1 MKNRPLCLAV
11 LILVSGIWLGNWL
24 GISWIW
30 RTPAGREPID
40 LAAESG
46 DTEADTGL
54 SDKELPDV
62 GSPVEVEGIVCQQEE
77 KTYQEYQT
85 ITYLYLKQTNLYI
98 NSKKYPIRTIK
109 CKIEGTTDNLY
120 GCKLRVAGKLVLP
133 QEPGNPGEFN
143 RVNYE
148 RSRKIDFYLEEISGM
163 EIISP
168 AGKIQICLESFRE
181 RCRNII
187 YEIFPRNEA
196 GIMDAMLLG
205 EKQNLD
211 EKTKSGFQA
220 AGISHIMA
228 ISGLHI
234 SMLGAGLWNALR
246 WMGIPMSLSSFCSFL
261 VLIGYGILIGNPTT
275 AVRALIMFGLMLAA
289 RILGRTYDFLSALAL
304 AGILLLLDNP
314 DLLMDSG
321 FQMSFAAVVGMGTYV
336 EWQKELWR
344 SLMKGRKREHAGGK
358 IVSGF
363 SIWLFMLPVVLH
375 AFYQVSVIG
384 IICNLVVL
392 PLMPFVLA
400 SGFLALILGYW
411 GAGPGSLVG
420 LPAYGI
426 VRMYEW
432 MGEAAQSVSAGIWTP
447 GKPSMPSI
455 LVYYGILAGVCMIC
469 SKMKE
474 KKMGKII
481 IIQMTGIVMML
492 FFMGAPWKD
501 TNCITVLDVGQGD
514 GIVLQTGRTEVLV
527 DGGSTSRNEVGKYV
541 ILPFMKYEGI
551 SRLEAI
557 FLTHSDQDHLNG
569 VKEVL
574 EESKRGWLIV
584 EQVFLPWW
592 MKETKEGE
600 QIQFLAK
607 EVGTACSFLKA
618 GDELSMGKAKIKVL
632 HPNSEDYSHD
642 ANGGSLVFVWEL
654 DGMHALFTG
663 DLPLEEENKL
673 MDDLPECEILKIA
686 HHGSNGSTSRA
697 FLEKVNPQ
705 VAVISCGKNNYYG
718 HPGEETISRLQE
730 RGCQILRTDEQG
742 ALTVTEIRD
751 GWTVE
756 GFR

>member
-30 RTPAGREPID
+30 RSPAGREPID

-54 SDKELPDV
+54 SERQLSDGE
-62 GSPVEVEGIVCQQEE
+62 SPVEAEGIVCQQEE
-77 KTYQEYQT
+77 KSYQEYQT

-109 CKIEGTTDNLY
+109 CKIEGTIDNLY
-120 GCKLRVAGKLVLP
+120 GYKLRVAGKLVLP

-143 RVNYE
+143 RVTYE
-148 RSRKIDFYLEEISGM
+148 RSRKIDFYLEEISRM
-163 EIISP
+163 ETISP
-168 AGKIQICLESFRE
+168 AGKIQIGFESFRNK
-181 RCRNII
+181 CRNII
-187 YEIFPRNEA
+187 YEIFPQNEA
-196 GIMDAMLLG
+196 DIMAALLLG

-211 EKTKSGFQA
+211 EKTKSEFQS

-246 WMGIPMSLSSFCSFL
+246 WMGIPMSLSSFCSLL
-261 VLIGYGILIGNPTT
+261 VLIGYGILIGSPTT
-275 AVRALIMFGLMLAA
+275 AVRALIMFGLMLGA
-289 RILGRTYDFLSALAL
+289 RILGRTYDFLSALAM

-336 EWQKELWR
+336 EWQIELCR
-344 SLMKGRKREHAGGK
+344 DLMKGRKGEYVGGK
-358 IVSGF
+358 IVAGV

-375 AFYQVSVIG
+375 TFYQVSVIG
-384 IICNLVVL
+384 IICNLVIL
-392 PLMPFVLA
+392 PLMPLVLG

-411 GAGPGSLVG
+411 GAGPGSLLG

-432 MGEAAQSVSAGIWTP
+432 LGEAAQSASAGVWTP
-447 GKPSMPSI
+447 GKPSLPAI
-455 LVYYGILAGVCMIC
+455 LIYYGILAGVCITC

-474 KKMGKII
+474 KRPGKILLI
-481 IIQMTGIVMML
+481 HMTGIMLML
-492 FFMGAPWKD
+492 FLMASPWKYQ
-501 TNCITVLDVGQGD
+501 NRITVLDVGQGD

-527 DGGSTSRNEVGKYV
+527 DGGSSSRNRVGKYV

-557 FLTHSDQDHLNG
+557 FLTHTDQDHLNG
-569 VKEVL
+569 AIEVL
-574 EESKRGWLIV
+574 EESKKGWLIV

-592 MKETKEGE
+592 MKNTEEGE
-600 QIQFLAK
+600 QIRLLAK

-618 GDELSMGKAKIKVL
+618 GDKLSMGKAKIKVL
-632 HPNSEDYSHD
+632 HPNDEDYSHNP
-642 ANGGSLVFVWEL
+642 NGGSLVFIWEI
-654 DGMHALFTG
+654 DGMRALFTG
-663 DLPLEEENKL
+663 DLPLEEENKIL
-673 MDDLPECEILKIA
+673 YDLPGCEILKTA
-686 HHGSNGSTSRA
+686 HHGSNGSTSKA
-697 FLEKVNPQ
+697 FLEKINPK
-705 VAVISCGKNNYYG
+705 VALISCGKNNYYG
-718 HPGEETISRLQE
+718 HPGEETLSRLQE
-730 RGCQILRTDEQG
+730 SCCQIFRTDEQG
-742 ALTVTEIRD
+742 ALIVTEKSE

-756 GFR
+756 GYR